1 MVYTMS
7 KLLQTL
13 LVKCI
18 QRFFCIGP
26 HDQVTKQT
34 HKRVCMLSASLLLLA
49 EAVLCGLIIGRTVE
63 KRHFRRLDA
72 FDAQYQDFLVT
83 QLKSFPMS
91 VAGESAPSLVVA
103 EVVIASDYLKSW
115 FAKWRNLFGGELRSF
130 QTLQTRAKREAV
142 HRLTK
147 SAIEQGY
154 SAICNVRI
162 ESADVGG
169 GTAERRTPMAAVIA
183 TATAYHAGR
192 NS

>member
-1 MVYTMS
+1 MG
-7 KLLQTL
+7 KDFIFIA
-13 LVKCI
+13 I
-18 QRFFCIGP
+18 QLFVFLGP
-26 HDQVTKQT
+26 
-34 HKRVCMLSASLLLLA
+34 M
-49 EAVLCGLIIGRTVE
+49 VLCGLIIGRTVE
-63 KRHFRRLDA
+63 KRHFRRLGA
-72 FDAQYQDFLVT
+72 FDAQYQDFPIT

-91 VAGESAPSLVVA
+91 VAGESPPSLVVA

-154 SAICNVRI
+154 NAICNVRI

-169 GTAERRTPMAAVIA
+169 GTAERQTPMAAVIA
-183 TATAYHAGR
+183 TATAYHAGG